1 MQTYRVCFGDT
12 DAGGIVYH
20 ARYFEMAE
28 RSRNETLRDAG
39 VPIGDLFLGKLVEA
53 AGDGIALVLH
63 RGTAKFDTPA
73 FVDDLLTLRSG
84 TLKVNAA
91 RSWWRTVIGRGPG
104 RYAPWTSNSSASTA

>member
-63 RGTAKFDTPA
+63 RGR
-73 FVDDLLTLRSG
+73 RSS
-84 TLKVNAA
+84 TRRL
-91 RSWWRTVIGRGPG
+91 
-104 RYAPWTSNSSASTA
+104 SSTTC